1 MNATPSRLPSGKIG
15 CPRCE
20 TALSKDQA
28 PFYLHGEY
36 VGNFE
41 SYVCSM
47 CHYSALTEDGYE
59 SARIQAKRLY
69 LIEKKPDVPEIP
81 EPHPITHHHK
91 SNSARHELERRIL
104 LPGTTGRGEVSAYQE
119 SKPVFNNLDMG
130 TDTYP
135 SEPEYH
141 HERNLRVRTDLL
153 TAAISDTRDHPK
165 QITLVLPHNSTA
177 SKE

>member
-1 MNATPSRLPSGKIG
+1 MITFLNKIRFIKIRHTTSVAMNASPSRLPSGKIG

-59 SARIQAKRLY
+59 SARIQARLLS
-69 LIEKKPDVPEIP
+69 LIEKGPDVPEI
-81 EPHPITHHHK
+81 
-91 SNSARHELERRIL
+91 
-104 LPGTTGRGEVSAYQE
+104 QE
-119 SKPVFNNLDMG
+119 SKLAFNNLAVGKNDFVNS
-130 TDTYP
+130 
-135 SEPEYH
+135 SEGSGPG
-141 HERNLRVRTDLL
+141 
-153 TAAISDTRDHPK
+153 DHPMW
-165 QITLVLPHNSTA
+165 ITSGPLPIPTQQLT
-177 SKE
+177 KKKIP